1 MNTDF
6 NRPRNVVIY
15 ARVSTEHEAQL
26 SALENQK
33 DWYKP
38 ILEYNKNWTV
48 LNTYVDEGITGT
60 SAQKRPQFLKMIED
74 AKKGNFDL
82 IITRE
87 VSRFA
92 RNTVD
97 TLQYTRVLKRM
108 GVEVYFISDNIK
120 TFDGDGELRLTIMA
134 TLAQDESRKT
144 SIRVKAGQQTSMEK
158 GVLYGN
164 GNILGYDRV
173 GKELVINPEQA
184 RTVRQIYD
192 WYLQG
197 WGIRKICFQLEMG
210 GFKTAMGKS
219 KWYST
224 NVSKILK
231 NSFYCGIITYHKQ
244 YTPDFLE
251 QKKINNFGEIEKL
264 TVQGTHETI
273 VTEEEY
279 NTVQKML
286 SNSVRKTNMK
296 DTVDKHSVGQ
306 KKPSDVWVKLLECEC
321 GHKFNRKKWHIKT
334 NGEKQ
339 YGYMC
344 YKQIRTGTI
353 KTRLNKG
360 LPIEGIC
367 KTPMISDWK
376 LQMMADYLFKQFVS
390 EREQVK
396 NMVLELLE
404 IAKSITIEPNKFVVD
419 IESKKSEIQKLESR
433 IDNLF
438 EMRADGELS
447 KDKFAALK
455 AKAEERISFL
465 KSEISSS
472 DSSEETPDLEEE
484 YINNISAI
492 NEILDRMLNLND
504 EEHVSQAVIDAF
516 VEKIVAREGG
526 FDWYLKFNPGHP
538 KKKVNVVGNRSNK
551 AIVTLG
557 EAENNSPSFVNC
569 GTGCNR

>member
-1 MNTDF
+1 MNQDF
-6 NRPRNVVIY
+6 NRPRNVAIY

-26 SALENQK
+26 NALENQK

-38 ILEYNKNWTV
+38 ILDYNKNWNV
-48 LNTYVDEGITGT
+48 VCTYVDEGITGT
-60 SAQKRPQFLKMIED
+60 SAQKRPQFLKMISD
-74 AKKGNFDL
+74 AKTGNFDL

-97 TLQYTRVLKRM
+97 TLQYTRQLKGM

-173 GKELVINPEQA
+173 GKELVINPAQA

-197 WGIRKICFQLEMG
+197 WGIRKICYQLEMG

-286 SNSVRKTNMK
+286 SNNVRKTNMK

-321 GHKFNRKKWHIKT
+321 GHKFNRKRWHTKF
-334 NGEKQ
+334 NGSIQ

-353 KTRLNKG
+353 RTRLNKG
-360 LPIEGIC
+360 LSVEDIC

-396 NMVLELLE
+396 NVALELLE
-404 IAKSITIEPNKFVVD
+404 TAKSLTVDTNCFGNTIEN
-419 IESKKSEIQKLESR
+419 KKSEIKKLESR
-433 IDNLF
+433 IDNLL

-447 KDKFAALK
+447 KDKFLSLK
-455 AKAEERISFL
+455 SKAEERIMLL
-465 KSEISSS
+465 KSEIFKEENS
-472 DSSEETPDLEEE
+472 DKSDDLEKE
-484 YINNISAI
+484 YYEKI
-492 NEILDRMLNLND
+492 EFLTHILDGMLNLDNSK
-504 EEHVSQAVIDAF
+504 HVSQAVIDAF

-526 FDWYLKFNPGHP
+526 FDWYLKNNPNEP
-538 KKKVNVVGNRSNK
+538 IRKVNIDGKRSNK
-551 AIVTLG
+551 AKVSIGGGCPET
-557 EAENNSPSFVNC
+557 PSFVNS
-569 GTGCNR
+569 GTGRYR